1 MPALSTG
8 ARRTLRV
15 EARQRH
21 GEGMHLDL
29 TPLPAVFLAAEA
41 SAAGVDARRLR
52 TAVAATTAVR
62 LGRGVYADAARWPT
76 DRFERHRLMAL
87 AAQRAVQGSVL
98 SHVSAALA
106 HQLPNPMGDLPRP
119 AVTVDD
125 RLRSRSPGSWMTLYR
140 GELTTGHIESNGAV
154 RRTVASRTVLDCVRH
169 LSTGDGLAVADAA
182 IRAGKTTV
190 DAVRDLRE
198 FQRRWPGAQKG
209 DLMLAQVDARREG
222 WLESWSADAFRRMEL
237 PRWIPQVNVYDA
249 HDRFLG
255 RVDGYWPDFGVA
267 AEADGRGKYLGD
279 VDPSLDRSPDAVAQR
294 VLEAGEREVGL
305 RACGLGLVRW
315 TTKEIT
321 TAQLVVGARWR
332 VEVARTDPRGIRAT
346 LICSC
351 CNAPLT
357 SCDLGAVYSAS
368 GR

>member
-1 MPALSTG
+1 
-8 ARRTLRV
+8 
-15 EARQRH
+15 
-21 GEGMHLDL
+21 
-29 TPLPAVFLAAEA
+29 
-41 SAAGVDARRLR
+41 
-52 TAVAATTAVR
+52 
-62 LGRGVYADAARWPT
+62 
-76 DRFERHRLMAL
+76 
-87 AAQRAVQGSVL
+87 
-98 SHVSAALA
+98 
-106 HQLPNPMGDLPRP
+106 
-119 AVTVDD
+119 
-125 RLRSRSPGSWMTLYR
+125 
-140 GELTTGHIESNGAV
+140 
-154 RRTVASRTVLDCVRH
+154 
-169 LSTGDGLAVADAA
+169 
-182 IRAGKTTV
+182 
-190 DAVRDLRE
+190 
-198 FQRRWPGAQKG
+198 
-209 DLMLAQVDARREG
+209 MLAQVDARREG

-332 VEVARTDPRGIRAT
+332 AEVARTDPRGIRAT